1 MNSENNNTTIS
12 ECILT
17 ARQKLEAADVS
28 YGQGSENAEQE
39 ASWLIMHALGIEDN
53 DIDSELGQP
62 VSREGQN
69 KIQALLH
76 RRIHGHIPA
85 AYLTNEMWF
94 AQLHFYVD
102 ERVLIPR
109 SHMAEFIQDSFEPWL
124 ASNKIKNV
132 LDLCTGSGCIAIAM
146 AIYYENVEV
155 DASDISAD
163 ALKVAQR
170 NIDTYDFKP
179 LPDGKK
185 PVAEYKLN
193 QRIHLIQSDLFKNIP
208 EKKYDLIL
216 SNPPYVDAATMNNL
230 PEEFKKEPALGLAS
244 GDDGLDAVREI
255 LGNAAEYLKPHGIL
269 ICEVGDS
276 AGTLM
281 QAFPDIPFLWLE
293 TYSGEQSVFLLTQRQ
308 LQKI

>member
-1 MNSENNNTTIS
+1 MLSRMGESSEITLAD
-12 ECILT
+12 CIDA
-17 ARQKLEAADVS
+17 ARAQLEAADID
-28 YGQGSENAEQE
+28 YGQGSEDAEQE
-39 ASWLIMHALGIEDN
+39 ASWLVIHALDIEDN
-53 DIDSELGQP
+53 DIDSELDRP
-62 VSREGQN
+62 VSRDGQN

-76 RRIHGHIPA
+76 QRIREHIPA

-109 SHMAEFIQDSFEPWL
+109 SHLAEFIQDGFEPWL
-124 ASNKIKNV
+124 DSNKIKNV

-146 AIYYENVEV
+146 AIYYEDTEV
-155 DASDISAD
+155 DASDISED
-163 ALKVAQR
+163 ALQVAQR
-170 NIDTYDFKP
+170 NMEQHQVQDRVKTT
-179 LPDGKK
+179 
-185 PVAEYKLN
+185 
-193 QRIHLIQSDLFKNIP
+193 HSDLFQSIP

-216 SNPPYVDAATMNNL
+216 SNPPYVDAATMANL
-230 PEEFKKEPALGLAS
+230 PEEFKKEPALGLTS
-244 GDDGLDAVREI
+244 GDNGLDAVREI

-276 AGTLM
+276 AGALM
-281 QAFPDIPFLWLE
+281 QAFPNIPFLWLE

>member
-1 MNSENNNTTIS
+1 MLSRMGESSEITLAD
-12 ECILT
+12 CIDA
-17 ARQKLEAADVS
+17 ARAQLEAADID

-39 ASWLIMHALGIEDN
+39 ASWLVIHALDIEDN
-53 DIDSELGQP
+53 DIDSGLDRP
-62 VSREGQN
+62 VSRDGQN

-76 RRIHGHIPA
+76 QRIHEHIPA

-94 AQLHFYVD
+94 AKLHFYVD

-109 SHMAEFIQDSFEPWL
+109 SHLAEFIQDGFEPWL
-124 ASNKIKNV
+124 DGNKTKNV
-132 LDLCTGSGCIAIAM
+132 LDLCTGSGCIAVAV
-146 AIYYENVEV
+146 AIYYENTNV
-155 DASDISAD
+155 DASDISED
-163 ALKVAQR
+163 ALQVAQR
-170 NIDTYDFKP
+170 NMEQHQVQDRVKTT
-179 LPDGKK
+179 
-185 PVAEYKLN
+185 
-193 QRIHLIQSDLFKNIP
+193 HSDLFQNIP

-216 SNPPYVDAATMNNL
+216 SNPPYVDTATMANL
-230 PEEFKKEPALGLAS
+230 PEEFKKEPALGLVS

-269 ICEVGDS
+269 VCEVGDS
-276 AGTLM
+276 AGALM